1 MPVYEYSGTD
11 HEGKT
16 VMGSLEAESA
26 HQASVVLTER
36 GIAISNLVDRDQP
49 PSATLSERAT
59 ALNAKDIAFLTEQL
73 LTITQS
79 GLPISPALKEMG
91 KDVRSRRVRRVITDI
106 QKRLESGATLE
117 EALKSHP
124 EAFSQV
130 YLSLIRA
137 GERTGNLPKVLGQ
150 LATYA
155 NRQVEIRSRLEE
167 VLAYPIFLIIAVVT
181 MLTIFSIVIL
191 PNFENIYATFGRQ
204 LPWPTRAAF
213 AIGHFFGFLG
223 EKFMQASPRE
233 LMYGGLGLLVLW
245 LLIRIARTTEWGARL
260 ADRIKLRIP
269 FFRTIYATSLVER
282 FTRCLGMLLSNQ
294 AQAPESIIL
303 AAAATGSPSFRGAGM
318 GAALLVSHGERL
330 VSALA
335 GTRRF
340 RRSYLWI
347 LGNAEEHGRAPE
359 ALLSLAESYERE
371 VTRRTRLLLTMSG
384 PALTVAM
391 GLIIAFVVIAM
402 FLPVLNLS
410 SLVGA

>member
-1 MPVYEYSGTD
+1 MPVFEYSGTD
-11 HEGKT
+11 NDGKT

-26 HQASVVLTER
+26 HRASVLLTER

-49 PSATLSERAT
+49 APIGVVERMGAIT
-59 ALNAKDIAFLTEQL
+59 AKDVAFLTEQL

-79 GLPISPALKEMG
+79 GLPLSPALKELG
-91 KDVRSRRVRRVITDI
+91 KDVRSRRVKRVVKDL
-106 QKRLESGATLE
+106 QKRLEAGASLE
-117 EALKSHP
+117 EALNAHP

-137 GERTGNLPKVLGQ
+137 GERSGNLPGVLSQ
-150 LATYA
+150 LASYS
-155 NRQVEIRSRLEE
+155 NRQAEVRSRLEE
-167 VLAYPIFLIIAVVT
+167 VVAYPLFLIIAVVT
-181 MLTIFSIVIL
+181 MLTVFSIVVL
-191 PNFENIYATFGRQ
+191 PNFEGIFATFGKQ

-213 AIGHFFGFLG
+213 GIGHFFGGLG
-223 EKFMQASPRE
+223 QLFVNASPQQ
-233 LMYGGLGLLVLW
+233 LLYAGLALFLLW
-245 LLIRIARTTEWGARL
+245 LTVRIARATDWGARI

-269 FFRTIYATSLVER
+269 FFRTIYAASLIER
-282 FTRCLGMLLSNQ
+282 FSRCLGMLLSNQ

-347 LGNAEEHGRAPE
+347 LGNAEEHGRVPS
-359 ALLSLAESYERE
+359 ALMSLAESYERE

-402 FLPVLNLS
+402 FMPIFSLS
-410 SLVGA
+410 SLVR

>member
-1 MPVYEYSGTD
+1 MPVFEYSGTD
-11 HEGKT
+11 SEGKT
-16 VMGSLEAESA
+16 AMGTVEAESA

-36 GIAISNLVDRDQP
+36 GIAISNLVDREQP
-49 PSATLSERAT
+49 AAASVAERLD
-59 ALNAKDIAFLTEQL
+59 ALTAKDVAFLTEQL
-73 LTITQS
+73 LTITHS
-79 GLPISPALKEMG
+79 GLPLSPALKELG
-91 KDVRSRRVRRVITDI
+91 KDVRRRRVRRVVKDI
-106 QKRLESGATLE
+106 QKRLDAGASLE
-117 EALKSHP
+117 EALNAHP

-137 GERTGNLPKVLGQ
+137 GERSGNLPGVLSQ
-150 LATYA
+150 LVAYA
-155 NRQVEIRSRLEE
+155 NRQVEVRSRLEE
-167 VLAYPIFLIIAVVT
+167 VIAYPLFLIIAVVT
-181 MLTIFSIVIL
+181 MLTVFSIVVL
-191 PNFENIYATFGRQ
+191 PNFEGIFATFGKQ

-213 AIGHFFGFLG
+213 AIGHFFRGIGKLFLLATP
-223 EKFMQASPRE
+223 QQ
-233 LMYGGLGLLVLW
+233 LLYGGLGLLALW
-245 LLIRIARTTEWGARL
+245 LVVRVGRTTEWGARI
-260 ADRIKLRIP
+260 ADRIKLRLP
-269 FFRTIYATSLVER
+269 FFRTIYAASLIER
-282 FTRCLGMLLSNQ
+282 FSRCLGMLLKNQ

-347 LGNAEEHGRAPE
+347 LGNAEEHGRVPD

-402 FLPVLNLS
+402 FLPIFRLGA
-410 SLVGA
+410 LVG